1 MPDRRRL
8 ALVLV
13 VVGVGAGT
21 LVAHWPGV
29 VGLLVVGLYAVAQVP
44 LMPTPSGMGVS
55 FTPAVAGGLALASG
69 GSPILVLAAGAVAF
83 PIGVAATHLV
93 PWGATARSRILS
105 EAAGVASFGAAFCA
119 MVLLFP
125 DQPVDHPL
133 VLASFVASA
142 TTGLMVTTLLRAG
155 TGARGRLTPRRLLMA
170 RAFADWPAYAVLYA
184 AAAMFAITFP
194 EMGAWSLLLA
204 GLPTAFGY
212 LAMLRLQRTRH
223 TYRQTIRALGRIP
236 EAGGL
241 VADGHSERTAALATA
256 VAAQLGVGG
265 RALER
270 VEFAALLHGIGRLVL
285 ANPAVTAGEYSLAD
299 VSGWSAAIIGE
310 SEYLEQVAEIVA
322 VMNSPYRQP
331 GQVRDRSLPIEAQ
344 VVRAASAFCDG
355 TSEGAGPLEAMETLH
370 RGAAYDFDPEVVA
383 ALRRVLE
390 REGAI
395 AG

>member
-8 ALVLV
+8 ALALV
-13 VVGVGAGT
+13 AAGVGAGA
-21 LVAHWPGV
+21 LAARWPGPI
-29 VGLLVVGLYAVAQVP
+29 GLLVVGLYALAQVP

-69 GSPILVLAAGAVAF
+69 GSPILVLAAGAVAL
-83 PIGVAATHLV
+83 PMGVAATHLV
-93 PWGATARSRILS
+93 RWGATARSRIPS
-105 EAAGVASFGAAFCA
+105 EAAGVASFGAVFCA
-119 MVLLFP
+119 AVLLFP
-125 DQPVDHPL
+125 ERQVDHPL
-133 VLASFVASA
+133 VLAAFASSA
-142 TTGLMVTTLLRAG
+142 TIGLMVTTLLRAG
-155 TGARGRLTPRRLLMA
+155 AGGRLTPRRLLMV
-170 RAFADWPAYAVLYA
+170 RAFADWPAYTVLYA
-184 AAAMFAITFP
+184 AAAMFAITVP

-212 LAMLRLQRTRH
+212 LAMMRLQRTRH
-223 TYRQTIRALGRIP
+223 TYRQTIHALGRIP

-256 VAAQLGVGG
+256 VAAQLGLGG
-265 RALER
+265 RALDR

-310 SEYLEQVAEIVA
+310 SEYLAEVAEIVA

-331 GQVRDRSLPIEAQ
+331 GQERDRSLPVEAQ
-344 VVRAASAFCDG
+344 VVRTASAFCDG
-355 TSEGAGPLEAMETLH
+355 SSEGAGPLEAMETLH